1 MRPNANFG
9 IYSMLATVV
18 MSDSDSKDQHAVY
31 AYGCELFLYTI
42 VSTLGLLLIG
52 IALGKLIETSVLI
65 TIFYLCQSNGG
76 GYHAVTHM
84 RCFFTMVSG
93 LFIALLLISIPLS
106 NSFYVVILFL
116 SVVALVAFPLYLHPN
131 KQYMV
136 NQTSELVSRSR
147 IITSCIAICIVL
159 IDLYTTS
166 QILRSGSVAML
177 CSSISRIYACFKK

>member
-1 MRPNANFG
+1 MLTKV
-9 IYSMLATVV
+9 SQMLATVV

-84 RCFFTMVSG
+84 RCFLTMAIG
-93 LFIALLLISIPLS
+93 LLIALLLISIPLS
-106 NSFYVVILFL
+106 NTFYVIILLL
-116 SVVALVAFPLYLHPN
+116 SVVTLVAFPLCLHPN

-136 NQTSELVSRSR
+136 TQTSELVTHSRL
-147 IITSCIAICIVL
+147 ITSCIAICIVL
-159 IDLYTTS
+159 ISLYTS
-166 QILRSGSVAML
+166 LPIMHSGSVAML
-177 CSSISRIYACFKK
+177 CSSMSRIYAYLKKE